1 MAIAEE
7 LLTVDECLLRRSRKE
22 WAMADVILIAEIPSD
37 RRLVLDLPPETPVG
51 RAEIVIRPAGASVMP
66 VITAGEILDS
76 AMFGFWRDRDD
87 IGDAA
92 AYIERFRRDEEARR
106 NPWKRA

>member
-1 MAIAEE
+1 
-7 LLTVDECLLRRSRKE
+7 
-22 WAMADVILIAEIPSD
+22 MADVVLRAEIPDS

-51 RAEIVIRPAGASVMP
+51 PVEIVIRPAGERVSP
-66 VITAGEILDS
+66 VIMAGEVLHS

-92 AYIERFRRDEEARR
+92 EYVERFRRDTVD
-106 NPWKRA
+106 PVLGDCDL